1 MDKSVYE
8 KFAGALQRVHAVKVA
23 EARRAEVLA
32 KVAEAIGASRM
43 EKSAAGIG
51 GAMSRLAVAL
61 NPRVKDPRILKW
73 LKPFIKTKTVRTGIK
88 GTPEGVAKILQKA
101 YQDAGMPAVGSSSSA
116 MSGGSSVGAAGN
128 IAEAIANGAP
138 YKTVTKNRLSV
149 GRLAGAVGGAGAV
162 GAGAYGIARGS
173 KPDIPTS
180 PSPDVPT
187 SQRDPFML
195 VIQRLMSNPQ
205 TRNALIGAGIG
216 GLGTAALSDGGIGER
231 LLKGLAGAVVAG
243 GATYAAPHVLGAIP
257 QLRRRDGGGL

>member
-8 KFAGALQRVHAVKVA
+8 KFAGALQRVHAVKAA

-32 KVAEAIGASRM
+32 KVAEAIGARRM
-43 EKSAAGIG
+43 EKSAAGLG

-61 NPRVKDPRILKW
+61 SPRVKDPRILKW

-116 MSGGSSVGAAGN
+116 VSGGSSVGAAGN

-180 PSPDVPT
+180 
-187 SQRDPFML
+187 QRDPFML
-195 VIQRLMSNPQ
+195 LIQRLMSNPQ

>member
-8 KFAGALQRVHAVKVA
+8 KFAGAIQRVHAVKAA
-23 EARRAEVLA
+23 EARRAEVYA
-32 KVAEAIGASRM
+32 KVAEAIGARRM
-43 EKSAAGIG
+43 EKSAAGFG

-61 NPRVKDPRILKW
+61 SPRVKDPRILKW

-116 MSGGSSVGAAGN
+116 LSGGSSVGAAGN

-180 PSPDVPT
+180 
-187 SQRDPFML
+187 QRDPFML
-195 VIQRLMSNPQ
+195 VVQRLMLNPQ

-216 GLGTAALSDGGIGER
+216 GLGTAALSDGDIGKR

>member
-8 KFAGALQRVHAVKVA
+8 KFAGAIQRVHAVKAA

-32 KVAEAIGASRM
+32 KVAEAVGARRM
-43 EKSAAGIG
+43 EKSAAGLG

-61 NPRVKDPRILKW
+61 SPRVKDPRILKW

-88 GTPEGVAKILQKA
+88 GTPDDVAKILQKA

-173 KPDIPTS
+173 KPDTT
-180 PSPDVPT
+180 T

>member
-8 KFAGALQRVHAVKVA
+8 KFAGALQRVHAVKAA
-23 EARRAEVLA
+23 EARRAEVYA
-32 KVAEAIGASRM
+32 KVAEAIEASRM
-43 EKSAAGIG
+43 EKSAAGLG

-61 NPRVKDPRILKW
+61 SPRVKDQRILKW

-101 YQDAGMPAVGSSSSA
+101 YHDAGMPSVGSSSSSV
-116 MSGGSSVGAAGN
+116 SGGSSVGAAGN
-128 IAEAIANGAP
+128 IAEAISNGAP

-180 PSPDVPT
+180 
-187 SQRDPFML
+187 QRDPFML
-195 VIQRLMSNPQ
+195 FIQRLMSNPQ

-257 QLRRRDGGGL
+257 QLRRRDGGGM

>member
-8 KFAGALQRVHAVKVA
+8 KFAGALQRVHAVKAA
-23 EARRAEVLA
+23 EARRAEVYA
-32 KVAEAIGASRM
+32 KVAEAIGARRM
-43 EKSAAGIG
+43 EKSAAGLG

-61 NPRVKDPRILKW
+61 SPRVKDPRILKW

-88 GTPEGVAKILQKA
+88 GTPDGVAKILQKA
-101 YQDAGMPAVGSSSSA
+101 YQDAGMPAVGASSSA
-116 MSGGSSVGAAGN
+116 MSGWSSVGAAGN

-180 PSPDVPT
+180 QPSQP

-257 QLRRRDGGGL
+257 QLRRRDGGSL

>member
-23 EARRAEVLA
+23 EARRAEVYA
-32 KVAEAIGASRM
+32 KVAEAIGARRM
-43 EKSAAGIG
+43 EKSAAGLG

-61 NPRVKDPRILKW
+61 SPRVKDQRILKW

-101 YQDAGMPAVGSSSSA
+101 YHDAGMPAVGSSSSS

-180 PSPDVPT
+180 
-187 SQRDPFML
+187 QRDPFML
-195 VIQRLMSNPQ
+195 FIQRLMSNPQ

-257 QLRRRDGGGL
+257 QLRRRDVGGM